1 MSDDIHLTPEG
12 AEALRRELDDLV
24 TIRRPDLAQRLREA
38 VADGDLKENANYH
51 DTKEQQAMVEG
62 RIQYLQDILRRAK
75 VVINDGPSDFIRVG
89 SVVTIQEVGANDDE
103 TYTIVG
109 AAEANP
115 REGKLSEKSP
125 IGSALIGRK
134 RGDKI
139 KVNAPDGQ
147 ISFKV
152 KKVE

>member
-12 AEALRRELDDLV
+12 AEALRLELDDLV
-24 TIRRPDLAQRLREA
+24 KIRRPELAQRLREA

-51 DTKEQQAMVEG
+51 DTKEQQAMAEG

-75 VVINDGPSDFIRVG
+75 VVVNDGPSDFIRVG
-89 SVVTIQEVGANDDE
+89 SVVTIQEVGASDDE

>member
-12 AEALRRELDDLV
+12 AEALRRELDELV
-24 TIRRPDLAQRLREA
+24 NVRRPELAQRLREA

-51 DTKEQQAMVEG
+51 DTKEQQSMVEG
-62 RIQYLQDILRRAK
+62 RIQYLQDILRRAT
-75 VVINDGPSDFIRVG
+75 VVVNDGPSDVVRIG
-89 SVVTIQEVGANDDE
+89 SLVTIQEIGGDVEE

-125 IGSALIGRK
+125 IGAALMGRK
-134 RGDKI
+134 RGDKV
-139 KVNAPDGQ
+139 KVNAPAGE

-152 KKVE
+152 KRVE

>member
-12 AEALRRELDDLV
+12 AEALRRELDELV
-24 TIRRPDLAQRLREA
+24 SVRRPELAQRLREA

-51 DTKEQQAMVEG
+51 DTKEQQSMVEG
-62 RIQYLQDILRRAK
+62 RIHYLQDILRRAT
-75 VVINDGPSDFIRVG
+75 VVINDGPSDVVRIG
-89 SVVTIQEVGANDDE
+89 SLVTIQEIGADTEE

-125 IGSALIGRK
+125 IGAALMGRK
-134 RGDKI
+134 RGDKV
-139 KVNAPDGQ
+139 KVNAPAGE

-152 KKVE
+152 KRVE